1 MKYTLFNDI
10 DGKVAGACLNKEDG
24 SAIAFTFSPENT
36 DYQAYLEW
44 ISQGNTPLPADEVT
58 V

>member
-1 MKYTLFNDI
+1 MYKLLTDLT
-10 DGKVAGACLNKEDG
+10 GKPLENFVMRVADNAVIPFDQL
-24 SAIAFTFSPENT
+24 NT